1 MTMHKTLSTL
11 MFAALGALAASEA
24 RAYDYPT
31 AERVEFVLE
40 CMREYPGPE
49 FEMVHKC
56 SCALDRIAEELSYD
70 AFVEGSTLA
79 KAVTIAGERGSVLRD
94 NDAAQS
100 DARKFRSIYKEARR
114 KCMFRP

>member
-1 MTMHKTLSTL
+1 MTMNKTVLSL
-11 MFAALGALAASEA
+11 MFVAFGALAASEA
-24 RAYDYPT
+24 RAHDYPT

-40 CMREYPGPE
+40 CMREHPGPE
-49 FEMVHKC
+49 FEMLHKC

-94 NDAAQS
+94 NEAAQT

>member
-1 MTMHKTLSTL
+1 MNKTCHGL
-11 MFAALGALAASEA
+11 MFAALGAIATSDAWA
-24 RAYDYPT
+24 HDYPT

-40 CMREYPGPE
+40 CMRDHPGPE

-56 SCALDRIAEELSYD
+56 SCAIDRIAEVLTHD

-94 NDAAQS
+94 NEAAQA
-100 DARKFRSIYKEARR
+100 DARKFRSLYKEVRR

>member
-1 MTMHKTLSTL
+1 MK
-11 MFAALGALAASEA
+11 FAAMSLSCVAFAAMVATEA
-24 RAYDYPT
+24 RAHDYPT

-40 CMREYPGPE
+40 CMRDYPGPE

-56 SCALDRIAEELSYD
+56 SCALDRIAEELTYD